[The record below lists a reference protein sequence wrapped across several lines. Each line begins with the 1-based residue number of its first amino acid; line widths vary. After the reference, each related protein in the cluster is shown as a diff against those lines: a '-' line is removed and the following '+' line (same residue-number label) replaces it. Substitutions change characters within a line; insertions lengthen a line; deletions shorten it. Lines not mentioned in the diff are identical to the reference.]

1 MPNDDPYSE
10 WDNIPRYGDTYPSIY
25 SQRCSWLRA
34 LASEAGFPLPT
45 GRATD
50 FAEDG
55 CHEVSIFAFKPHID
69 TYIDKYL
76 LFHVA
81 SGSALGL
88 RSQ

>member
-1 MPNDDPYSE
+1 MLPNDDPYSE

-55 CHEVSIFAFKPHID
+55 CHEELATYAKRKHKSWENSCFSSTEFAVLIESSVS
-69 TYIDKYL
+69 
-76 LFHVA
+76 
-81 SGSALGL
+81 
-88 RSQ
+88 